1 MGVPTIRLLKVEDGQ
16 CRMSAFACLLHVHG
30 KVSMPCAAS
39 KARGRDGLPLG
50 NAGHRTPTQRR
61 VQALQ

>member
-16 CRMSAFACLLHVHG
+16 CLMLAFACLHVPG

-39 KARGRDGLPLG
+39 KARGRVGLPLG
-50 NAGHRTPTQRR
+50 NAGHRTPTQSR
-61 VQALQ
+61 VQAVQ